1 MRKAA
6 FFFLGVVIVLY
17 CLFPFLWTVIT
28 AVKPPEEVFS
38 LPIRYLPRSLS
49 VENFVDVFYK
59 RPFSRYIIN
68 SLIVATGGT
77 ILTLALASVVAFKL
91 RYMSV
96 QRALMLQ
103 RWLLVGAILPPT
115 LLVIPVFVVIRALGL
130 INNPLGL
137 ILSYSFLNLPFGIWM
152 LYAAFSRI
160 PKELDEAAMID
171 GLWWGGILLRV
182 ILPLARAALAVSAA
196 LIFIF
201 CWNEFL
207 IALTL
212 MPDQLHY
219 TVPVGISMLSG
230 ASIYE
235 IPWGQINAAVTI
247 TTVPVILIVA
257 LLQRWIVEGLT
268 AGAVKG

>member
-1 MRKAA
+1 MKRV
-6 FFFLGVVIVLY
+6 LLLLVGLVIAIY
-17 CLFPFLWTVIT
+17 CLSPFIWTVIT
-28 AVKPPEEVFS
+28 ALKAAEEVFA
-38 LPIRYLPRSLS
+38 LPVRYLPSTVS
-49 VENFVDVFYK
+49 VENFIDVFYK
-59 RPFSRYIIN
+59 RPFSRYVMN
-68 SLIVATGGT
+68 SVIVGTGGT
-77 ILTLALASVVAFKL
+77 ILTLALASVIAFRL
-91 RYMSV
+91 RYLPV
-96 QRALMLQ
+96 QRALALQ
-103 RWLLVGAILPPT
+103 RWILIGAIIPPT
-115 LLVIPVFVVIRALGL
+115 LLVIPVFVAIKGLGL

-137 ILSYSFLNLPFGIWM
+137 IISYCLLNLPFGIWM

-171 GLWWGGILLRV
+171 GMSWGGILLRV
-182 ILPLARAALAVSAA
+182 ILPLSKPALAVSAA

-212 MPDQLHY
+212 MPDQSRY

-230 ASIYE
+230 ASLYE
-235 IPWGQINAAVTI
+235 IPWGQINAAVTF

-268 AGAVKG
+268 TGAVKG

>member
-1 MRKAA
+1 MKKIWP
-6 FFFLGVVIVLY
+6 LIGVVIAVY
-17 CLFPFLWTVIT
+17 CLAPFLWTVIT
-28 AVKPPEEVFS
+28 AFKSPEEVFS
-38 LPIRYLPRSLS
+38 LPVRYLPSSLS
-49 VENFVDVFYK
+49 IQNFSDVFYK
-59 RPFSRYIIN
+59 RPFSRYVMN
-68 SLIVATGGT
+68 SVIVATGGT
-77 ILTLALASVVAFKL
+77 LLALAIGSIVAFRL
-91 RYMSV
+91 RYLPTYK
-96 QRALMLQ
+96 ALSLQ
-103 RWLLVGAILPPT
+103 RWILVGAIVPPT
-115 LLVIPVFVVIRALGL
+115 LLVIPVFVVIKGLGL

-137 ILSYSFLNLPFGIWM
+137 IISYCFLNLPFGIWM

-171 GLWWGGILLRV
+171 GLSWIGILVRV
-182 ILPLARAALAVSAA
+182 ILPLAKPALAVAAA

-212 MPDQLHY
+212 MPDQSRY

-230 ASIYE
+230 ASLYE

-257 LLQRWIVEGLT
+257 VLQRWIVEGLT
-268 AGAVKG
+268 TGAVKG

>member
-1 MRKAA
+1 MKRVMLFIGLLIA
-6 FFFLGVVIVLY
+6 LY
-17 CLFPFLWTVIT
+17 CLSPFLWTVIT
-28 AVKPPEEVFS
+28 AFKPHEEVFA
-38 LPIRYLPRSLS
+38 LPVRYLPGTLSL
-49 VENFVDVFYK
+49 ENFIDVFYK
-59 RPFSRYIIN
+59 RPFSRYVIN
-68 SLIVATGGT
+68 SVVVASGGTLLALILGSIVA
-77 ILTLALASVVAFKL
+77 FRL
-91 RYMSV
+91 RYMPTYK
-96 QRALMLQ
+96 ALSLQ
-103 RWLLVGAILPPT
+103 RWILIGAIVPPT
-115 LLVIPVFVVIRALGL
+115 LLVIPVFIVIKGLGL

-137 ILSYSFLNLPFGIWM
+137 IISYTFLNLPFSIWM

-171 GLWWGGILLRV
+171 GMSWIGILVRV
-182 ILPLARAALAVSAA
+182 ILPLAKPALAVAAA
-196 LIFIF
+196 LVFIF

-212 MPDQLHY
+212 MPDQSHY

-230 ASIYE
+230 ASLYE

-268 AGAVKG
+268 TGAVKG

>member
-1 MRKAA
+1 MRRALLLP
-6 FFFLGVVIVLY
+6 LGLLVVIY
-17 CLFPFLWTVIT
+17 CLFPFFWTVVT
-28 AVKPPEEVFS
+28 ALKPPQEVFS
-38 LPIRYLPRSLS
+38 LPIRYLPKALS
-49 VENFVDVFYK
+49 AENFVEVFHK
-59 RPFSRYIIN
+59 RPFSRYIFN

-77 ILTLALASVVAFKL
+77 LLTLVLASLVAFRL
-91 RYMSV
+91 RYMPV
-96 QRALMLQ
+96 QRALSFQ
-103 RWLLVGAILPPT
+103 RWLLAGAIVPPT
-115 LLVIPVFVVIRALGL
+115 LLVIPIFVVIKALGL

-137 ILSYSFLNLPFGIWM
+137 ILSYCFLNLPFGVWM

-171 GLWWGGILLRV
+171 GFSWGGILLRI
-182 ILPLARAALAVSAA
+182 ILPLSRAALAVSAA

-212 MPDQLHY
+212 MPDQNRY

-235 IPWGQINAAVTI
+235 IPWGQINAAVTL
-247 TTVPVILIVA
+247 TTLPVILTVA
-257 LLQRWIVEGLT
+257 LLERWIVEGLT
-268 AGAVKG
+268 AGAIKG